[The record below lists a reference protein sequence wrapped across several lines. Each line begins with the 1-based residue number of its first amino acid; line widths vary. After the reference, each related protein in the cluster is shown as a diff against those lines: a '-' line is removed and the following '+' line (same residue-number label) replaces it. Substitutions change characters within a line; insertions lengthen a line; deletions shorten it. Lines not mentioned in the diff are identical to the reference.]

1 MELFIK
7 RGPVRMILR
16 MIYKILRVF
25 QISVW
30 FYFLPIIA
38 LLGSYIVPF
47 LIQHS
52 YAVHAA
58 GNMTTEL

>member
-1 MELFIK
+1 
-7 RGPVRMILR
+7 MILR